1 LIFIIGF
8 PKFDKALLFKKNQ
21 FSVRIHYYI
30 ASIVFCTWWG
40 ISCSEI
46 SAQNKNSKKSDLE
59 YFADSLVLADKHEEA
74 IEIYQKL
81 LQEEFRTD
89 DAYMNRLHYKIG
101 NSLMLSGKDKQAQPW
116 FQKVLK
122 AVSEKRLKS
131 DAMAALGRTY
141 EYTGNRD
148 SAFYWYLKSYQLA
161 EETADTLR
169 RARGA
174 RNMAQLL
181 RVLRR
186 FDEAGNYCQEAVTLI
201 PGISD
206 YKVVANIYNETAYL
220 FELSGVLDSAA
231 HFYWQLIHVSEKN
244 RYKKGESVGYSNLA
258 SVLEKQNR
266 YNEALELKQKGLEID
281 RQIGDVYG
289 AMNSHRGIAE
299 TYMLMGDKESAIH
312 ALDEAFFLC
321 DTSWIA
327 DLSGIH
333 LSYYQLLKSTGNAK
347 DALSHY
353 EKYIELSNRINES
366 KSRETVIDLLA
377 QYETEKKEQQI
388 LLLEQA
394 NLLKENRL
402 RLQWLVIGVLV
413 LLGVLI
419 AVTAWSVIRH
429 KNQKLNQM
437 KTDLQHFLLH
447 EKKAG
452 NSNQSHQEISVEKWG
467 LTSRESEILHHLE
480 KGCSNAKIAETLFIS
495 ENTVKFHIKN
505 IYIKLNVKNRMEAV
519 LRCSEN

>member
-1 LIFIIGF
+1 
-8 PKFDKALLFKKNQ
+8 
-21 FSVRIHYYI
+21 
-30 ASIVFCTWWG
+30 
-40 ISCSEI
+40 
-46 SAQNKNSKKSDLE
+46 
-59 YFADSLVLADKHEEA
+59 
-74 IEIYQKL
+74 
-81 LQEEFRTD
+81 
-89 DAYMNRLHYKIG
+89 
-101 NSLMLSGKDKQAQPW
+101 
-116 FQKVLK
+116 
-122 AVSEKRLKS
+122 
-131 DAMAALGRTY
+131 
-141 EYTGNRD
+141 
-148 SAFYWYLKSYQLA
+148 
-161 EETADTLR
+161 
-169 RARGA
+169 
-174 RNMAQLL
+174 
-181 RVLRR
+181 
-186 FDEAGNYCQEAVTLI
+186 
-201 PGISD
+201 
-206 YKVVANIYNETAYL
+206 
-220 FELSGVLDSAA
+220 DSAA

-289 AMNSHRGIAE
+289 AMNSHRGLAE
-299 TYMLMGDKESAIH
+299 TYMLMGETKSAIQ
-312 ALDEAFFLC
+312 ALDEAFLLC
-321 DTSWIA
+321 DTSWIV

-333 LSYYQLLKSTGNAK
+333 LTYYQLLKKDGK
-347 DALSHY
+347 PEDALSHY

-429 KNQKLNQM
+429 KNQKLKQM
-437 KTDLQHFLLH
+437 KTELQHFLLH
-447 EKKAG
+447 EKEAEKLVKT
-452 NSNQSHQEISVEKWG
+452 SNQSPQKIYTEKWG
-467 LTSRESEILHHLE
+467 LTSRESEILHHLGQ
-480 KGCSNAKIAETLFIS
+480 GCPNAQIAEKLFIS

-519 LRCSEN
+519 LRCSEKLNCRLS